1 METEGDN
8 KVRKVILTKPFSL
21 EAEANNDYSAP
32 NLLHRILS
40 LFSHVR
46 PGSDLSHFQLPAAFN
61 FPKSC
66 LQCYGEEIY
75 STATDLLGKCNG
87 GESPLARFINVVAWA
102 ISTTRP
108 LVIGDTPYNPILGE
122 THHVSRSSLHL
133 LAEQVS
139 HHPPVSA
146 LHATDEKENIE
157 IIWCHQAIPKFHG
170 TSVEAKVLGKR
181 TLKLMKHGETYEMNS
196 PNLLFRFLPIP
207 GVDWVGNV
215 CIRCKET
222 GLVAD
227 LCYKGRSFL
236 GFRASH
242 RSIEG
247 KILDSSSSKVL
258 YDVDGHWDRAVA
270 IKDKNNGKVRVIYD
284 AREVIS
290 GLQAP
295 TVKNSESVRATESA
309 MVWGEVSEALMRKE
323 WERATEAKRSVEET
337 QRKLLKERESRRH
350 HWTPKHFTLSLTKEG
365 SWDCFPLHQ
374 WVPPAPIIAP

>member
-170 TSVEAKVLGKR
+170 TSVEVKVVGKR
-181 TLKLMKHGETYEMNS
+181 TLKLMKHGETYEMNF
-196 PNLLFRFLPIP
+196 PNVSLRFLPFLRI
-207 GVDWVGNV
+207 DWVGNV
-215 CIRCKET
+215 SVRCKET
-222 GLVAD
+222 GFVAD
-227 LCYKGRSFL
+227 LCYKSRSFL
-236 GFRASH
+236 GFKANH
-242 RSIEG
+242 RSVKG

-258 YDVDGHWDRAVA
+258 YDLDGHWDRTIA
-270 IKDKNNGKVRVIYD
+270 IKDKNNGRVQVIHN
-284 AREVIS
+284 ANEVIS

-295 TVKNSESVRATESA
+295 IVKNLKSVWPTESA
-309 MVWGEVSEALMRKE
+309 AVWSEVSEALMRGE
-323 WERATEAKRSVEET
+323 WDKASEAKKRVEET
-337 QRKLLKERESRRH
+337 QRELLKERESRGQT
-350 HWTPKHFTLSLTKEG
+350 WTPKHFTLSRTEEG
-365 SWDCFPLHQ
+365 SWECFPLQQ
-374 WVPPAPIIAP
+374 WVPPAPIIAL